1 MDELER
7 DLGLHGCIS
16 KFEKQF
22 KTKTGNNW
30 FSRDNF
36 VRKPN
41 KYYLTEKHIPMDD
54 KEIVKEENVTDD
66 INLNP
71 KVISFL
77 KLVTN
82 VDMLNKTLVS
92 LNIDPKKMPLGA
104 ISSSQLDK
112 ADTVLTQITKLFD
125 EKNIEEKIV
134 ELSSEFYTYFPYS
147 CGRLTKPPIID
158 NKELVDKFH
167 ENIDDLKN
175 LKIAYTTVKQGKSID
190 SVYKSL
196 NTTIQPL
203 DDGDMRKAIEK
214 YVETTVG
221 STHLSMC
228 QISIVD
234 IYEIERDDH
243 SKKNTSIGNTM
254 LLWHGTRLSNYVSI
268 LQKGLLLNP
277 EIIHGTFVSGKMFG
291 YGIYSADSFSKSF
304 NYCGCYSPGEE
315 ACLFLAEVDLGTPSK
330 RIQSD
335 YYITKDSLAKEGC
348 QSTWGQGKV
357 TVSGCDEVNGV
368 KVPYGP
374 LIDSN
379 VDGAYLQYNEF
390 IVYDTDQLRLKYI
403 VRVKRM

>member
-1 MDELER
+1 
-7 DLGLHGCIS
+7 
-16 KFEKQF
+16 
-22 KTKTGNNW
+22 
-30 FSRDNF
+30 
-36 VRKPN
+36 
-41 KYYLTEKHIPMDD
+41 
-54 KEIVKEENVTDD
+54 
-66 INLNP
+66 
-71 KVISFL
+71 
-77 KLVTN
+77 
-82 VDMLNKTLVS
+82 
-92 LNIDPKKMPLGA
+92 
-104 ISSSQLDK
+104 
-112 ADTVLTQITKLFD
+112 
-125 EKNIEEKIV
+125 V

-277 EIIHGTFVSGKMFG
+277 EIIPGTFVSGKMFG